1 MYFLTTP
8 DKIENSFDNYVHR
21 YNFEILNLFDPELQL
36 INTKS
41 MINSKFKKLLSEL
54 KKAKIRLVLEYK
66 KRDDRK
72 FFHSSAKIIASDL
85 DINEAFKSMHQ
96 SVMTKIKNSA
106 SKYCYCYL
114 LSLK

>member
-8 DKIENSFDNYVHR
+8 DKIEHSFDNYVHR

-54 KKAKIRLVLEYK
+54 KKAQIRLVLEYK

-85 DINEAFKSMHQ
+85 DINEAFKSMH
-96 SVMTKIKNSA
+96 
-106 SKYCYCYL
+106 
-114 LSLK
+114 